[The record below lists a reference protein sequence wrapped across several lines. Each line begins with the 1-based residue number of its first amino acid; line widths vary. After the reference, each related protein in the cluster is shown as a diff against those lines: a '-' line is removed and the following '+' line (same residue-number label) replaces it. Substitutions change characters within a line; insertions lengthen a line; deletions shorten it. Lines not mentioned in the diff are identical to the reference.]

1 MLRPE
6 ARVLGASAAG
16 AGRIGQV
23 VIVGGGTAGWMCA
36 AFLAK
41 ILPPGQVGVT
51 LIESDEI
58 GTVGVGEATIPS
70 LLTFN
75 RMLGV
80 DETDFVRSTQATFKL
95 AIEFVDW
102 QALGH
107 RYLHPF
113 GVHGRDTPE
122 FKFLQL
128 WLRLKQA
135 TLTSAGGDEAGEIG
149 DYNLNTLAAKLGRFA
164 RPSAEAA
171 WPFAGL
177 RYAFHFDAG
186 LYARYL
192 RGYAEARG
200 VVRQEGRIVQAL
212 QRADDGFI
220 EGVVLQDGRRLD
232 GDLFI
237 DCSGFRGL
245 LIEETL
251 KAGYEDWSRYL
262 PCDRAVAVPSALT
275 GPPDPFTRATA
286 DLAGW
291 RWRIPLQ
298 HRMGNGYVYCS
309 DHISDEAARAQVLA
323 KLEGAAL
330 AEPRFLRFKAGHR
343 KRLWVKNCIA
353 VGLAGGFIEP
363 LESTSI
369 HLIQTGLLRL
379 ATLFPDKGFAQADID
394 EFNRSSVR
402 EYEHVRDFIVL
413 HYKATKRDDSDF
425 WLRQGGMEIPD
436 SLAHRMALFASK
448 GRLFRQQEELFNDDS
463 WLAVLLGQG
472 IVPSG
477 YDPLVDGLSLEA
489 IRRNLAGLRSAVSR
503 TAQSLPTHSAFIA
516 RACKGEAL
524 VGA

>member
-1 MLRPE
+1 MLSPE
-6 ARVLGASAAG
+6 RSAVSGASG
-16 AGRIGQV
+16 AGRIGHV

-41 ILPPGQVGVT
+41 TLPRDQVRLT

-58 GTVGVGEATIPS
+58 GTVGVGEATVPS

-75 RMLGV
+75 RMLGL
-80 DETDFVRSTQATFKL
+80 DETDFIRSTQATFKL
-95 AIEFVDW
+95 GIEFVDW
-102 QALGH
+102 QALGQ

-122 FKFLQL
+122 HKFLQL

-135 TLTSAGGDEAGEIG
+135 SSGGEAGEIG
-149 DYNLNTLAAKLGRFA
+149 DYNLNTLAAKFGRFA
-164 RPSAEAA
+164 RPSGEAA
-171 WPFAGL
+171 WPFSAL
-177 RYAFHFDAG
+177 RYAFHFDAA

-192 RGYAEARG
+192 RRYAEARG
-200 VVRQEGRIVQAL
+200 AVRQEGRIVQVL
-212 QRADDGFI
+212 QRAEDGFI
-220 EGVVLQDGRRLD
+220 EGVTLQDGRRIE

-251 KAGYEDWSRYL
+251 KAGYEDWSRFL
-262 PCDRAVAVPSALT
+262 PCDRAVAVPSALA
-275 GPPDPFTRATA
+275 GPPDPYTRATA

-309 DHISDEAARAQVLA
+309 DHIADDAARAQVLA
-323 KLEGAAL
+323 KLEGAPL
-330 AEPRFLRFKAGHR
+330 AEPRLLRFKAGHR
-343 KRLWVKNCIA
+343 KRLWIKNCIA

-379 ATLFPDKGFAQADID
+379 ATLFPDKGFASADID

-413 HYKATKRDDSDF
+413 HYKATGRDDSAF
-425 WLRQGGMEIPD
+425 WLRQRDMEIPD
-436 SLAHRMALFASK
+436 SLAHRMSLFRSK
-448 GRLFRQQEELFNDDS
+448 GRIFRQHEELFADDS

-472 IVPSG
+472 IVPNG
-477 YDPLVDGLSLEA
+477 YDPLVDGLSLED
-489 IRRNLAGLRSAVSR
+489 IRRNLAGLRTAILT
-503 TAQSLPTHSAFIA
+503 TAQALPTHQAFIA
-516 RACKGEAL
+516 RACKAEAL
-524 VGA
+524 VQA

>member
-6 ARVLGASAAG
+6 GSPAADASEER
-16 AGRIGQV
+16 RIGRV

-36 AFLAK
+36 AFLSK
-41 ILPPGQVGVT
+41 ILPKGQARLT

-58 GTVGVGEATIPS
+58 GTVGVGEATVPS
-70 LLTFN
+70 LMTFN
-75 RMLGV
+75 RMLGL
-80 DETDFVRSTQATFKL
+80 DENDFVRSTQATFKL
-95 AIEFVDW
+95 GIEFVDW
-102 QALGH
+102 KALGQ

-113 GVHGRDTPE
+113 GNHGRDTPE

-128 WLRLKQA
+128 WLRLRQ
-135 TLTSAGGDEAGEIG
+135 SGIEAADDIG
-149 DYNLNTLAAKLGRFA
+149 AYNVNTLAATLGRFA
-164 RPSAEAA
+164 RPSGEAA
-171 WPFAGL
+171 WPFSAL
-177 RYAFHFDAG
+177 RYAFHFDAA

-192 RGYAEARG
+192 RRYAEGRG
-200 VVRQEGRIVQAL
+200 AVRQEGRIVEVL

-220 EGVVLQDGRRLD
+220 EGVVLQDGRRLE

-262 PCDRAVAVPSALT
+262 PCDRAVAVPCALT
-275 GPPDPFTRATA
+275 GAPDPFTRATA
-286 DLAGW
+286 DKAGW

-309 DHISDEAARAQVLA
+309 DHISDEAARAQLLA
-323 KLEGAAL
+323 KLEGGGL

-402 EYEHVRDFIVL
+402 EYAHVRDFIIL
-413 HYKATKRDDSDF
+413 HYKATSRDDSDF
-425 WLRQGGMEIPD
+425 WLRQRDMDIPD
-436 SLAHRMALFASK
+436 SLAHRIALFQSK
-448 GRLFRQQEELFNDDS
+448 GRIFRQHEELFSDDS
-463 WLAVLLGQG
+463 WLAVFLGQG
-472 IVPSG
+472 IIPSG
-477 YDPLVDGLSLEA
+477 YDPLVDVLALED
-489 IRRNLAGLRSAVSR
+489 IRRNLAGLRAAMVK
-503 TAQSLPTHSAFIA
+503 TAEALPTHQAFID
-516 RACKGEAL
+516 RACKAEAL
-524 VGA
+524 ARA

>member
-1 MLRPE
+1 MPKAE
-6 ARVLGASAAG
+6 TPPHPATSAP
-16 AGRIGQV
+16 GRIGHV

-36 AFLAK
+36 AALAK
-41 ILPPGQVGVT
+41 ILPRGQVRLT

-75 RMLGV
+75 RILGL
-80 DETDFVRSTQATFKL
+80 DETDFVRSTHATFKL
-95 AIEFVDW
+95 GIEFVDW
-102 QALGH
+102 QVLGQ

-135 TLTSAGGDEAGEIG
+135 GSGPAGDIG

-164 RPSAEAA
+164 RPSGEAA
-171 WPFAGL
+171 WPFCAL
-177 RYAFHFDAG
+177 RYAFHFDAA

-192 RGYAEARG
+192 RGYAEGRG
-200 VVRQEGRIVQAL
+200 VVREEGRIVHVR

-220 EGVVLQDGRRLD
+220 EGLDLQDGRRIE

-262 PCDRAVAVPSALT
+262 PCDRAVAVPSALV
-275 GPPDPFTRATA
+275 GPPDPYTRATA
-286 DLAGW
+286 DSAGW

-309 DHISDEAARAQVLA
+309 DYISDDAARTQVLA
-323 KLEGAAL
+323 KLEGQAL
-330 AEPRFLRFKAGHR
+330 AEPRQLRFKAGHR

-379 ATLFPDKGFAQADID
+379 ATLFPDKGFAQPDID

-402 EYEHVRDFIVL
+402 EYEHVRDFIIL
-413 HYKATKRDDSDF
+413 HYKATAREDAPFWRRQRDM
-425 WLRQGGMEIPD
+425 QIPD
-436 SLAHRMALFASK
+436 SLAHRIALFESK
-448 GRLFRQQEELFNDDS
+448 GRIFRQQEELFADDS

-477 YDPLVDGLSLEA
+477 YDPLVEGLSLED
-489 IRRNLAGLRSAVSR
+489 IGRNLAGLRTAILK
-503 TAQSLPTHSAFIA
+503 TAQALPTHQDFIEK
-516 RACKGEAL
+516 ACKA
-524 VGA
+524 

>member
-1 MLRPE
+1 MLSPE
-6 ARVLGASAAG
+6 PASMPSG
-16 AGRIGQV
+16 AGRIGHV

-41 ILPPGQVGVT
+41 ILPRDQVRLT

-58 GTVGVGEATIPS
+58 GTVGVGEATVPS

-75 RMLGV
+75 RMLGL
-80 DETDFVRSTQATFKL
+80 DETDFIRSTQATFKL
-95 AIEFVDW
+95 GIEFVDW

-113 GVHGRDTPE
+113 GFHGRDTPE

-135 TLTSAGGDEAGEIG
+135 TASSDGSDEAGEIG
-149 DYNLNTLAAKLGRFA
+149 AYNLNTLAAQLGRFA
-164 RPSAEAA
+164 RPSGEAT
-171 WPFAGL
+171 WPFSTL
-177 RYAFHFDAG
+177 RYAFHFDAA

-192 RGYAEARG
+192 RRYAEARG
-200 VVRQEGRIVQAL
+200 AVRQEGRIVQVL
-212 QRADDGFI
+212 QRAEDGFI
-220 EGVVLQDGRRLD
+220 EGVALEDGRRVE

-251 KAGYEDWSRYL
+251 KAGYEDWSRFL
-262 PCDRAVAVPSALT
+262 PCDRAVAVPSALA
-275 GPPDPFTRATA
+275 GPPDPYTRATA

-309 DHISDEAARAQVLA
+309 DYIADDAARAQVLA
-323 KLEGAAL
+323 KLEGAPL
-330 AEPRFLRFKAGHR
+330 AEPRLLRFKAGHR
-343 KRLWVKNCIA
+343 KRLWIKNCIA

-379 ATLFPDKGFAQADID
+379 ATLFPDKGFASADID

-413 HYKATKRDDSDF
+413 HYKATGRDDSAF
-425 WLRQGGMEIPD
+425 WMRQRDMEIPD
-436 SLAHRMALFASK
+436 SLAHRMSLFASK
-448 GRLFRQQEELFNDDS
+448 GRLFRQNEELFADDS

-472 IVPSG
+472 IVPSS
-477 YDPLVDGLSLEA
+477 YDPLVDGLSLED
-489 IRRNLAGLRSAVSR
+489 IRRNLAGLRTAILT
-503 TAQSLPTHSAFIA
+503 TAQALPTHQAFIA
-516 RACKGEAL
+516 RACKAEAR
-524 VGA
+524 VQA